1 MTHREPCLVD
11 AHSVRRLL
19 TADLLTTFPSLAER
33 TMLRVSPLRKWLCLH
48 EGEME
53 MWPQV
58 SRSNFTLLSHL
69 YPTPGSG
76 TGLGMTN
83 LSHHLVSALAWATV
97 ANHHPGAGP
106 SHPLSYGWKKEVSS
120 VCAWATPP
128 PVHPLLT
135 RPSLTVQD
143 KLLRVTKKCSG
154 KHSARQT

>member
-19 TADLLTTFPSLAER
+19 TANLLTTFPSLAER
-33 TMLRVSPLRKWLCLH
+33 TMLSVSPLRKWLCLH

-58 SRSNFTLLSHL
+58 SCSNFTLLSHL
-69 YPTPGSG
+69 YQAREQDLAWPTLVI
-76 TGLGMTN
+76 T
-83 LSHHLVSALAWATV
+83 LVSALARATV

-120 VCAWATPP
+120 VHAWATPP

-135 RPSLTVQD
+135 HPSLTVQD

-154 KHSARQT
+154 KHSDRQT